1 MNYKT
6 KITMNETGKKIKEI
20 RKKKG
25 LSQEELAESA
35 KVNLRT
41 IQRIEN
47 NESEPRGKTLN
58 LICEVLDINAED
70 VLDYGKQLDK
80 NYLAIFHLSVVVFL
94 AIPVGNIIVPL
105 ILWMNK
111 KDKIIGLK
119 EIGANLLNFQI
130 LWSIIT
136 FLSITGFAFSKIM
149 HYGYYPILLYV
160 VIGLSVL
167 NIILPITF
175 AIKTS
180 KGKTENL
187 YPNII
192 KLIK

>member
-1 MNYKT
+1 
-6 KITMNETGKKIKEI
+6 MNEIGKKIKEV

-58 LICEVLDINAED
+58 LICEVLDINIED
-70 VLDYGKQLDK
+70 ILDYGKQDDK
-80 NYLAIFHLSVVVFL
+80 SYMIIFHLSVIVFL
-94 AIPVGNIIVPL
+94 AIPVGNIILPL
-105 ILWMNK
+105 ILWMTK

-130 LWSIIT
+130 VWSVLT
-136 FLSITGFAFSKIM
+136 FISITTFALFKIM
-149 HYGYYPILLYV
+149 HYGTYEILFYIF
-160 VIGLSVL
+160 IGLYAL
-167 NIILPITF
+167 NIILPILF
-175 AIKTS
+175 AIKTNN
-180 KGKTENL
+180 GKTENL

-192 KLIK
+192 RLIK

>member
-1 MNYKT
+1 MKEVGI
-6 KITMNETGKKIKEI
+6 KIREI
-20 RKKKG
+20 RNKKG

-58 LICEVLDINAED
+58 LICEALGINVEDILDF
-70 VLDYGKQLDK
+70 GKRTDK
-80 NYLAIFHLSVVVFL
+80 SYLTIFHLTALTFL
-94 AIPVGNIIVPL
+94 AIPVGNIIIPL
-105 ILWMNK
+105 IMWINK
-111 KDKIIGLK
+111 KDEIIGLRK
-119 EIGANLLNFQI
+119 IGVNLMNYQI
-130 LWSIIT
+130 VWSILT
-136 FLSITGFAFSKIM
+136 FISITAFAFLKIM
-149 HYGYYPILLYV
+149 HYGYYPILFYV
-160 VIGLSVL
+160 FIGLCAL
-167 NIILPITF
+167 NIILPIVF

-180 KGKTENL
+180 KGKNENL

>member
-1 MNYKT
+1 
-6 KITMNETGKKIKEI
+6 MNEVGIKIREI

-25 LSQEELAESA
+25 LSQEELAISA

-47 NESEPRGKTLN
+47 NESEPRGNTLN
-58 LICEVLDINAED
+58 LICEVLDINVED
-70 VLDYGKQLDK
+70 ILDYGKQTDK
-80 NYLAIFHLSVVVFL
+80 NYLIIFHLSVIVFL
-94 AIPVGNIIVPL
+94 VIPVGNIIVPL

-111 KDKIIGLK
+111 KDKIVGLK
-119 EIGANLLNFQI
+119 EIGANVLNYQI

-136 FLSITGFAFSKIM
+136 FLSITGFAISKIM
-149 HYGYYPILLYV
+149 HFGYYPILFYV
-160 VIGLSVL
+160 FIGLYAL

-180 KGKTENL
+180 NGKTQNL

>member
-1 MNYKT
+1 
-6 KITMNETGKKIKEI
+6 MNEIGKRIRDI

-58 LICEVLDINAED
+58 LICDVLQINAED
-70 VLDYGKQLDK
+70 ILDYGKQPDK
-80 NYLAIFHLSVVVFL
+80 SYLTIFHLSVIVFL

-119 EIGANLLNFQI
+119 EIGANLLNYQI
-130 LWSIIT
+130 VWSIIT
-136 FLSITGFAFSKIM
+136 FASITAFAFSKIM
-149 HYGYYPILLYV
+149 HYGYYPILFYIF
-160 VIGLSVL
+160 IGLYAS
-167 NIILPITF
+167 NIILPIIF
-175 AIKTS
+175 AIKTN
-180 KGKTENL
+180 KGKTQNL

>member
-1 MNYKT
+1 MT
-6 KITMNETGKKIKEI
+6 EIGKKIREV

-58 LICEVLDINAED
+58 LICEVLNINAED
-70 VLDYGKQLDK
+70 ILDYGKQEDK
-80 NYLAIFHLSVVVFL
+80 SYLIIFHLSVIVFL

-130 LWSIIT
+130 VWSVLTLI
-136 FLSITGFAFSKIM
+136 SITTFALFKIM
-149 HYGYYPILLYV
+149 HYGTYEVLLYV
-160 VIGLSVL
+160 FIGLYAL
-167 NIILPITF
+167 NIILPILF
-175 AIKTS
+175 AIKTNN
-180 KGKTENL
+180 GKNENL

-192 KLIK
+192 RLIK

>member
-1 MNYKT
+1 
-6 KITMNETGKKIKEI
+6 MNEIGKRIRDI
-20 RKKKG
+20 RKKKA

-58 LICEVLDINAED
+58 LICDVLQINTEDI
-70 VLDYGKQLDK
+70 LDYGKQPNK
-80 NYLAIFHLSVVVFL
+80 SYLIIFHLSVIVFL

-119 EIGANLLNFQI
+119 EIGANLLNYQI
-130 LWSIIT
+130 VWSIIT
-136 FLSITGFAFSKIM
+136 FSSITAFAFSKIM
-149 HYGYYPILLYV
+149 HYGYYPILFYIF
-160 VIGLSVL
+160 IGLYAL
-167 NIILPITF
+167 NIILPIIF
-175 AIKTS
+175 AIKTN
-180 KGKTENL
+180 KGKTQNL

>member
-1 MNYKT
+1 
-6 KITMNETGKKIKEI
+6 MNEIGRKIREV

-35 KVNLRT
+35 NVNLRT
-41 IQRIEN
+41 VQRIEN

-70 VLDYGKQLDK
+70 ILDYGKQADK
-80 NYLAIFHLSVVVFL
+80 SYLIFFQLSVIAFL
-94 AIPVGNIIVPL
+94 AIPVGNIILPL
-105 ILWMNK
+105 ILWLTK
-111 KDKIIGLK
+111 KDKIIGLN

-130 LWSIIT
+130 VWSVFT
-136 FLSITGFAFSKIM
+136 FTSITAFAFFKIM
-149 HYGYYPILLYV
+149 HYGTYDILFYV
-160 VIGLSVL
+160 FIGLYIL
-167 NIILPITF
+167 NIVLPITF

-180 KGKTENL
+180 NGKTENL

>member
-1 MNYKT
+1 
-6 KITMNETGKKIKEI
+6 MNEIGKRIRDI
-20 RKKKG
+20 RKKKA

-58 LICEVLDINAED
+58 LICDVLQINTEDI
-70 VLDYGKQLDK
+70 LDYGKQPDK
-80 NYLAIFHLSVVVFL
+80 SYLTIFHLSVIVFL

-119 EIGANLLNFQI
+119 EIGANLLNYQI
-130 LWSIIT
+130 VWSIIT
-136 FLSITGFAFSKIM
+136 FSSITAFAFSKIM
-149 HYGYYPILLYV
+149 HYGYYPILFYV
-160 VIGLSVL
+160 FIGLYAL
-167 NIILPITF
+167 NIILPIIF
-175 AIKTS
+175 AIKTN
-180 KGKTENL
+180 KGKTQNL

>member
-1 MNYKT
+1 
-6 KITMNETGKKIKEI
+6 MNEIGKRIRDI

-58 LICEVLDINAED
+58 LICNVLQINAED
-70 VLDYGKQLDK
+70 ILDYGKQPDK
-80 NYLAIFHLSVVVFL
+80 SYLTIFHLSVIVFL

-119 EIGANLLNFQI
+119 EIGANLLNYQI
-130 LWSIIT
+130 VWSIIT
-136 FLSITGFAFSKIM
+136 FSSITAFAFSKIM
-149 HYGYYPILLYV
+149 HYGYYPILFYV
-160 VIGLSVL
+160 FIGLYAL
-167 NIILPITF
+167 NIILPIIF
-175 AIKTS
+175 AIKTN
-180 KGKTENL
+180 KGKTQNL

>member
-1 MNYKT
+1 
-6 KITMNETGKKIKEI
+6 MNEIGKKVKEL

-58 LICEVLDINAED
+58 LICKVLDINAED
-70 VLDYGKQLDK
+70 ILDYGKQTDK
-80 NYLAIFHLSVVVFL
+80 AYLTIFHLTVLTFL
-94 AIPVGNIIVPL
+94 AIPVGNIIIPL
-105 ILWMNK
+105 IMWINK

-119 EIGANLLNFQI
+119 KIGANLLNYQI
-130 LWSIIT
+130 LWSILT
-136 FLSITGFAFSKIM
+136 FISITAFAFFKIM
-149 HYGYYPILLYV
+149 HYGNYPVLFYIF
-160 VIGLSVL
+160 IGLYAL

-180 KGKTENL
+180 KGKMESP

-192 KLIK
+192 TLIK

>member
-1 MNYKT
+1 
-6 KITMNETGKKIKEI
+6 MNEIGKRIRDI

-47 NESEPRGKTLN
+47 NEGEPRGKTLN
-58 LICEVLDINAED
+58 LICDVLQINAED
-70 VLDYGKQLDK
+70 ILDYGKQPDK
-80 NYLAIFHLSVVVFL
+80 SYLTIFHLSVIVFL

-119 EIGANLLNFQI
+119 EIGANLLNYQI
-130 LWSIIT
+130 VWSIIT
-136 FLSITGFAFSKIM
+136 FSSITAFAFSKIM
-149 HYGYYPILLYV
+149 HYGYYPILFYV
-160 VIGLSVL
+160 FIGLYAL
-167 NIILPITF
+167 NIILPIIF
-175 AIKTS
+175 AIKTN
-180 KGKTENL
+180 KGKTQNL

>member
-1 MNYKT
+1 M
-6 KITMNETGKKIKEI
+6 
-20 RKKKG
+20 
-25 LSQEELAESA
+25 AESA

-58 LICEVLDINAED
+58 LICVVLEINAED
-70 VLDYGKQLDK
+70 ILDYGKQANK
-80 NYLAIFHLSVVVFL
+80 SYLIIFHLSVITFL
-94 AIPVGNIIVPL
+94 AIPVGNIILPL

-111 KDKIIGLK
+111 KDNIVGLK

-130 LWSIIT
+130 IWSVLT
-136 FLSITGFAFSKIM
+136 FISITAFALFKIM
-149 HYGYYPILLYV
+149 HYGYYPILFYIF
-160 VIGLSVL
+160 IGLYAL

-175 AIKTS
+175 AIRTN
-180 KGKTENL
+180 KGKLENL
-187 YPNII
+187 YPNLI

>member
-1 MNYKT
+1 MKE
-6 KITMNETGKKIKEI
+6 IGKKIKEV
-20 RKKKG
+20 RKTKG

-70 VLDYGKQLDK
+70 ILDYGKKTDK
-80 NYLAIFHLSVVVFL
+80 SYLIIFHLSVIIFL
-94 AIPVGNIIVPL
+94 TIPVGNIILPL

-111 KDKIIGLK
+111 KYKIIGLK
-119 EIGANLLNFQI
+119 EVGANLLNFQI
-130 LWSIIT
+130 VWSVLT
-136 FLSITGFAFSKIM
+136 FISITAFALFKIM
-149 HYGYYPILLYV
+149 HYGTYEILFYV
-160 VIGLSVL
+160 FIGLCAL
-167 NIILPITF
+167 NIILPILF

-180 KGKTENL
+180 KGITENL
-187 YPNII
+187 YPSII